1 MKEIKYKGKLEE
13 LYKENEKAE
22 QIDED
27 EDLEEEEFTNVDEE
41 IFKGETKQDEV
52 FKKEDAYKSRKIR
65 VK

>member
-41 IFKGETKQDEV
+41 IFEVETKQDEV
-52 FKKEDAYKSRKIR
+52 FKKEDFYKSRRIR
-65 VK
+65 VR